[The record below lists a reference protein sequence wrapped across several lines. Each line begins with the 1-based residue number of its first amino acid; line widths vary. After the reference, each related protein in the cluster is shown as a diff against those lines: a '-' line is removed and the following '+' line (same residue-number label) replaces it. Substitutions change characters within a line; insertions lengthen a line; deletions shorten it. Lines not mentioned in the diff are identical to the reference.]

1 MFVYAAVLATAT
13 TLSAAAERLYVPMV
27 GAPGNDGRALSTE
40 IWVANAA
47 PSKAAVSAAF
57 LRSGR
62 GAEKRFDVEP
72 GGRMLDLAEPGAV
85 GLATIDADWEA
96 VSAWIPDRWGT
107 SVTEVPVLA
116 ERDLYQPGAIPGLQI
131 AHDYEKLMVGAA
143 NLSDEASSCEATLYD
158 GDREVGHMAFDVPAK
173 SLVRQDT
180 SEALGAE
187 RATYAQVG
195 CNRTFYP
202 VGVTSNTDGGGTGV
216 AIAKSIGPNGAC
228 NVWLNLTKQP
238 DGSYY
243 AESITAPNN
252 SHTATKA
259 APKWIVCLKSPQ
271 QLNVTKGIFE
281 WDVFAGPWYSKKP
294 SGIHN
299 LGYVFGERY
308 RSGVVGNVN
317 ALGPS
322 KSIVKF
328 MQNYNMPRGGNT
340 NNKADILLAKGT
352 LYHPVYTF
360 DATNTTANLRLKNSA
375 GADLASISKDT
386 HPGNGHLLVVTPY
399 GSGGLAGLALV
410 FEFGNYISTHA
421 GHPEVPS
428 IDWQYAN
435 PRIHLFVKQ

>member
-1 MFVYAAVLATAT
+1 MFVYAALLATAT
-13 TLSAAAERLYVPMV
+13 TLPAAAERLYVPMV

-40 IWVANAA
+40 IWVANGA
-47 PSKAAVSAAF
+47 PSKAAVNAAF
-57 LRSGR
+57 LRGGR

-85 GLATIDADWEA
+85 GLVAIDAQWEA

-131 AHDYEKLMVGAA
+131 ARGYEKLMVGAA

-158 GDREVGHMAFDVPAK
+158 GDREVGRMSFDVPAK

-180 SEALGAE
+180 AEALGAE

-202 VGVTSNTDGGGTGV
+202 VGVTSNAGDGGTGV
-216 AIAKSIGPNGAC
+216 AIAKSTGPNGAC
-228 NVWLNLTKQP
+228 NLFLTLTKQP

-252 SHTATKA
+252 VHTATKA
-259 APKWIVCLKSPQ
+259 APKWIVCIKAPQ
-271 QLNVTKGIFE
+271 QLNVTKAVFE
-281 WDVFAGPWYSKKP
+281 WDVTAGPWYAKKT

-340 NNKADILLAKGT
+340 NNKASYLLVKGQV
-352 LYHPVYTF
+352 YHPVYTF
-360 DATNTTANLRLKNSA
+360 DANNTTADLKLKDSG
-375 GADLASISKDT
+375 GAVLASCSKDT
-386 HPGNGHLLVVTPY
+386 HPGNGHTLVVQPY

-410 FEFGNYISTHA
+410 FEFGNYTSTHP
-421 GHPEVPS
+421 GHPEVPT
-428 IDWQYAN
+428 IDWVYAN
-435 PRIHLFVKQ
+435 PRIHLFVKP